1 MSVKHQSTQ
10 GGVQKRRNYSL
21 KLECT
26 HGGSV
31 SSCNTDEIEM
41 RMAEY
46 EKKRNP
52 PRVDES
58 HESCNRMINQLQS
71 FYIQQLRSTAELEQ
85 KLSIVQKDN
94 EELQEKVN
102 GLECELWDMRSKQ
115 VSLERHR
122 SRMEIEMD
130 KVQLSDQVKG
140 LKQSRRQQPGIPAGF
155 LK

>member
-1 MSVKHQSTQ
+1 MK
-10 GGVQKRRNYSL
+10 KRRNYSL

-31 SSCNTDEIEM
+31 SSCDTDDIEK
-41 RMAEY
+41 RIAEH
-46 EKKRNP
+46 ERKLNP
-52 PRVDES
+52 SRVDES

-115 VSLERHR
+115 ASLERR
-122 SRMEIEMD
+122 KSRMEIEMD

-140 LKQSRRQQPGIPAGF
+140 LKQSRRQHTGIPAGF

>member
-1 MSVKHQSTQ
+1 M
-10 GGVQKRRNYSL
+10 QKRRNYSL

-31 SSCNTDEIEM
+31 SSCNKDEIEK
-41 RMAEY
+41 RIAEH
-46 EKKRNP
+46 ERKLNP
-52 PRVDES
+52 SRVDES
-58 HESCNRMINQLQS
+58 HESCNRIINQLQS
-71 FYIQQLRSTAELEQ
+71 FYIHQLRSTAELEH

-102 GLECELWDMRSKQ
+102 GLECELWDMKSKQ

-130 KVQLSDQVKG
+130 KVQLSNQVKG
-140 LKQSRRQQPGIPAGF
+140 LKQSRRQHSGIPAGF

>member
-10 GGVQKRRNYSL
+10 GDVQKRRNYSL
-21 KLECT
+21 KLECI

-31 SSCNTDEIEM
+31 SSCDKDEIEM
-41 RMAEY
+41 RIAEH
-46 EKKRNP
+46 EKKLNP

-58 HESCNRMINQLQS
+58 HQSSNRFISQLQS
-71 FYIQQLRSTAELEQ
+71 AYIQQLRFTAELEH
-85 KLSIVQKDN
+85 KLSIMQKDN
-94 EELQEKVN
+94 EQLQEKVN

-115 VSLERHR
+115 ASLERHK

-140 LKQSRRQQPGIPAGF
+140 LKQSRRQHSGIPAGF

>member
-1 MSVKHQSTQ
+1 
-10 GGVQKRRNYSL
+10 
-21 KLECT
+21 
-26 HGGSV
+26 
-31 SSCNTDEIEM
+31 
-41 RMAEY
+41 
-46 EKKRNP
+46 
-52 PRVDES
+52 
-58 HESCNRMINQLQS
+58 MINRGKS
-71 FYIQQLRSTAELEQ
+71 FYIQQLRSTAELEC

-94 EELQEKVN
+94 EQLRERVN
-102 GLECELWDMRSKQ
+102 CLEFELWDMRSKQ